1 MNKKTFYWDDL
12 KDVVDH
18 LLENPTNFLDFQR
31 NVEDATRIVAWR
43 FMDDEEA
50 INELYVKRDMV
61 CTAMA
66 ELNNMLY
73 EMRQM
78 VHHAI
83 EAD

>member
-1 MNKKTFYWDDL
+1 MNKTTFYWDDL

-31 NVEDATRIVAWR
+31 NVEDAVRIVAWG

-50 INELYVKRDMV
+50 INQLYVKRDRV
-61 CTAMA
+61 CTAMG

-78 VHHAI
+78 AHHAI